1 MPTTWRWASDQ
12 HGSHSQNSALTPI
25 MSEWEWRVGGS
36 IKRYITPTQ
45 VSVTNFESLVC
56 SRWPNP
62 LLGPPP
68 ASLFLTHL
76 CCCGH
81 HWIHDRP
88 SPSPLSSTLIGL
100 TYKVTYKAIDFFFKN
115 FFKNGPN
122 GKDNY
127 LIWCK
132 KRIKICMVEKKSRF
146 FLFF

>member
-1 MPTTWRWASDQ
+1 
-12 HGSHSQNSALTPI
+12 
-25 MSEWEWRVGGS
+25 
-36 IKRYITPTQ
+36 
-45 VSVTNFESLVC
+45 
-56 SRWPNP
+56 
-62 LLGPPP
+62 
-68 ASLFLTHL
+68 L

-146 FLFF
+146 FLFFLNHKYFLKAKKMKEVHLERELGLK